1 MTDIDLTQFEPSW
14 RGYPNIPSRISDGG
28 LVFQPSRA
36 AEVSDI
42 ETSPPL
48 MMESSPEIVPSKST
62 TVSTPSNGAFCSLYT
77 TTSGDIYLQGGTI
90 SDGGGGGAPE
100 SLDDF
105 KVADSG
111 GVGAFAGDVLY
122 IKAGITA
129 KSADGLMIPGVKL
142 NSAVFTRTTPT
153 SHEFKSS
160 ALTGDV
166 FIEVGRWSNDAFLP
180 SGACGLS
187 RVGGCPGSYGIY

>member
-1 MTDIDLTQFEPSW
+1 MNEIDLTQFEPSW
-14 RGYPNIPSRISDGG
+14 RNYPAVPSRISDGS
-28 LVFQPSRA
+28 LVFQPSRL

-48 MMESSPEIVPSKST
+48 TMETAPEIIPSGT
-62 TVSTPSNGAFCSLYT
+62 TAVSVVTSGAFCGTYT
-77 TTSGDIYLQGGTI
+77 TESGDIYLQGGTI

-105 KVADSG
+105 KVADAG
-111 GVGAFAGDVLY
+111 GVGAFAGDILY
-122 IKAGITA
+122 LKAGITA

-142 NSAVFTRTTPT
+142 NSVVFTRTTPT
-153 SHEFKSS
+153 AHEFKSG

-166 FIEVGRWSNDAFLP
+166 FIEVGRWSNEAFLP
-180 SGACGLS
+180 SGTCGLS